1 MVYANLEVTLLL
13 RYEVQL
19 EFFLLNALKLV
30 GHRGHRKLQKDLESC
45 HCKVSRRCS
54 TLFKGKLRINKIL
67 TVFHLWSEA
76 LVPVLS
82 VGVLLHTSASVR
94 IFTSISEHLSLS
106 CRLTK
111 AS

>member
-1 MVYANLEVTLLL
+1 MVYANRVVTLLL

-45 HCKVSRRCS
+45 HCKVSRQCS
-54 TLFKGKLRINKIL
+54 TLLVGKLRINKTL

-82 VGVLLHTSASVR
+82 VSVLLYTSTVVR
-94 IFTSISEHLSLS
+94 IFTSISKHLSLS
-106 CRLTK
+106 SSLTK